1 MYFATVRAESPTVA
15 LSSSSET
22 PNALPASSL
31 PAPGVLDAQALA
43 RLAALDPGG
52 AAGLVGRVLSTYRQS
67 LGRLLEQLQL
77 ARSDCDLQG
86 QRHVAHTLKS
96 SSASVGALALSAL
109 CAEAEGRL
117 RDGATA
123 GSEGLDALLDAL
135 AAEGRR
141 LLAAL
146 GQA

>member
-1 MYFATVRAESPTVA
+1 MCVAAVRAESFTVA
-15 LSSSSET
+15 LISSSESSKS
-22 PNALPASSL
+22 LPTAGL

-52 AAGLVGRVLSTYRQS
+52 AAGLVRRVLGTYRVS

-77 ARSDCDLQG
+77 ARSELDLQG

-117 RDGATA
+117 RDGA
-123 GSEGLDALLDAL
+123 GSESLGPLLDAL

-141 LLAAL
+141 LLTAL
-146 GQA
+146 GEA

>member
-1 MYFATVRAESPTVA
+1 MAQI
-15 LSSSSET
+15 SSSE
-22 PNALPASSL
+22 PSKALPAGGL

-52 AAGLVGRVLSTYRQS
+52 AAGLVVRVLGTYRQS
-67 LGRLLEQLQL
+67 LGRLLEQLQV
-77 ARSDCDLQG
+77 ARSEFDLQG

-135 AAEGRR
+135 AAEGWR

-146 GQA
+146 GEA

>member
-1 MYFATVRAESPTVA
+1 VA
-15 LSSSSET
+15 LFSSSE
-22 PNALPASSL
+22 PSKALPAGGL

-67 LGRLLEQLQL
+67 LGRLLEQLQQ
-77 ARSDCDLQG
+77 ARSEFDLQG

-123 GSEGLDALLDAL
+123 GSQGLDTLLDAL

-146 GQA
+146 GEA